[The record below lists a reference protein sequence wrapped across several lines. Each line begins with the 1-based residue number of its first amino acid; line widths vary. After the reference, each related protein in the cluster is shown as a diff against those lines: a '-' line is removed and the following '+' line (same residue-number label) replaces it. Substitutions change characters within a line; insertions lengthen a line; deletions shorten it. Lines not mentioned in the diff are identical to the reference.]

1 VARASRVSR
10 KGRLSGQRN
19 GGDSRRFLNQLR
31 QKIGVPFGSPET
43 TTGGNALKFY
53 ASMRF
58 DVRRIG
64 QIKVGD
70 EPVGGRT
77 HVNVAK
83 NKCEPPFTA
92 HAASPHTFPA
102 PPG

>member
-1 VARASRVSR
+1 VSR